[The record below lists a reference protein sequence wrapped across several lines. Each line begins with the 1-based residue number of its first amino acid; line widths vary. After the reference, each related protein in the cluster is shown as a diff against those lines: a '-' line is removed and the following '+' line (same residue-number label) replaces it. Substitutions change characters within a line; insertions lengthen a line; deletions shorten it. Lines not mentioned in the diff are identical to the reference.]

1 MGAVGLHR
9 DSEMPVRERVE
20 ENSANDAACIALI
33 KQAISIQ
40 TQPSQHDHDDEARE
54 SIALIQKI
62 LDFAKETFGFDLNPT
77 GCGSSTPAERDER
90 CTHTSLAVML
100 LTSAAQ
106 YVQVQGIALED
117 SLRSK
122 FIDLLRQLFI
132 AEAGRIECRFESYA
146 APGTSEAS
154 KGMNDT
160 RILSTESMVT
170 SCAPSRN
177 DSQPDPDANTTSSR
191 VDYQDDHGSTSAVM
205 LMPEHRLAVSDETTQ
220 RSHTTIR
227 GSSTSC
233 GRRERGRT
241 GALLATGV
249 QGTRAASC
257 KLEQSLR
264 VSSHADEDAHTQLR
278 IREAAHPSID
288 GMLDAR
294 ALHSLQSIDEC
305 EHRPDDAN
313 LGDSI
318 AEKPP
323 RPSASNP
330 RKDFYA
336 GDQTAYHRVSA
347 GRLDHLTEQQ
357 RRQYHRFG
365 SHLSAQRPE
374 SFPFPVEA
382 FELSTILCQHI
393 LRDLYPMLSPV
404 AIERLVC
411 TALASDFTCWPL
423 LCQLFLLHCMLK
435 LAPTIP
441 EVNYFWPKDEAI
453 RVRPTSKVEPFNREL
468 LSYDSNDINF
478 GSLVHD
484 HGRRLAHL
492 WRSMERRRTAL
503 LRHHQAIS
511 ISNAAETSETL
522 AALSATLYGIG
533 FPLAQLQCQWI
544 LENVN
549 RRPKEPS
556 VATKKYPR
564 KRSSMDPENLI
575 PVLVQ
580 VARVAVASMK
590 SSRIASKNAKSPMKA
605 PESPPMAVE
614 LLSSVLSLLI
624 DFSHADAR
632 SCSLLCQ
639 AGIDG
644 VLRALWSID
653 LEPAMDITDPHA
665 VLVRPISLPFDLR
678 VLLLVL
684 LVNLLEQSA
693 EAREL
698 LLLQGYESP
707 SEAFSAVAVDTS
719 VLTYLALVVA
729 AQPAIEQGGSSVEPV
744 NADKFETFQEHAIAA
759 SYAALALAC
768 AAVRERKWMERIRR
782 SLPHLSF
789 QTLADILDAFS
800 GFLAHIEEAG
810 PSISS
815 LDAGIGDTL
824 YHLITRLRAL
834 DETEPGS

>member
-1 MGAVGLHR
+1 MGAVGRHR
-9 DSEMPVRERVE
+9 NSEMPVRERAE

-33 KQAISIQ
+33 KQVISIQ
-40 TQPSQHDHDDEARE
+40 TQSSQNDHDDEARE
-54 SIALIQKI
+54 STALIQKI

-77 GCGSSTPAERDER
+77 GCGSSTPAERGER
-90 CTHTSLAVML
+90 CTHTTLAVML
-100 LTSAAQ
+100 LTSAVQ

-132 AEAGRIECRFESYA
+132 VEAGRIDCRFESYA
-146 APGTSEAS
+146 VPGTSEAS
-154 KGMNDT
+154 KIMNDT
-160 RILSTESMVT
+160 RILSTESMIT
-170 SCAPSRN
+170 SCTPSRN
-177 DSQPDPDANTTSSR
+177 DSQSDPDAKTTSSR
-191 VDYQDDHGSTSAVM
+191 VDYQNDHGSTPTVT
-205 LMPEHRLAVSDETTQ
+205 LMPEHRLVVSDETTQ

-233 GRRERGRT
+233 GRRGRGRT
-241 GALLATGV
+241 GALLATSV

-257 KLEQSLR
+257 KLEQSPR
-264 VSSHADEDAHTQLR
+264 VSSHADEDADAQLKM
-278 IREAAHPSID
+278 REAAHQKID

-305 EHRPDDAN
+305 EHRPEGAN
-313 LGDSI
+313 LGNNI

-323 RPSASNP
+323 RPSASNS
-330 RKDFYA
+330 RKDLYA
-336 GDQTAYHRVSA
+336 DGQIVYHRASA

-357 RRQYHRFG
+357 CRQYHRFG
-365 SHLSAQRPE
+365 SHLSARRTE
-374 SFPFPVEA
+374 SFPFSVET
-382 FELSTILCQHI
+382 FELSAILCQHI

-404 AIERLVC
+404 AIERLVR

-441 EVNYFWPKDEAI
+441 EVDYFWQKDEAI
-453 RVRPTSKVEPFNREL
+453 HVRPTSKVEPFDREL
-468 LSYDSNDINF
+468 FSHDSNDINF

-511 ISNAAETSETL
+511 ISDAAETSETL

-544 LENVN
+544 LESVS
-549 RRPKEPS
+549 RRPEEPS
-556 VATKKYPR
+556 VATKKSPR
-564 KRSSMDPENLI
+564 KRPSMNLENLI

-580 VARVAVASMK
+580 VARVAVAAMK

-624 DFSHADAR
+624 DFSHADTR
-632 SCSLLCQ
+632 SCSLLCH

-665 VLVRPISLPFDLR
+665 VLVRPVSLPFDLR
-678 VLLLVL
+678 ALLLVL

-698 LLLQGYESP
+698 FLQGYESP

-729 AQPAIEQGGSSVEPV
+729 AQPAIEQEGSSVEPV
-744 NADKFETFQEHAIAA
+744 NAEKFETFQEHAIAA

-768 AAVRERKWMERIRR
+768 AAVRERKWIGRIRR
-782 SLPHLSF
+782 SLPQLSF
-789 QTLADILDAFS
+789 QTIADILDAFS
-800 GFLAHIEEAG
+800 SFLAHVEEAG